1 MSSMLRAAPVSAR
14 PVLPISWQS
23 SLVVA
28 TDGRAQADPAIAAA
42 KQLVGSAPLRVISV
56 LSIGNSTERD
66 PFSAVTSRTIERQ
79 REAVAA
85 QLSRVTGSMH
95 DVSLEL
101 RTGYPPAVLASFGQV
116 HQISMLVV
124 GIGRTP
130 VLERLSGDE
139 STLRLARMTRTPL
152 LAVAA
157 HCGVPASRIVVATD
171 LGSTSVRAG
180 QLAMALSPE
189 ADVSLVH
196 VNGPSSPRVQ
206 EGSLARVADA
216 LRSGYR
222 GRVRIVELTGDP
234 ATEVLSYANANRAD
248 LITVGALGERKLP
261 HGAIG
266 AVATRVIRCSACSV
280 LLAPD
285 ED

>member
-1 MSSMLRAAPVSAR
+1 
-14 PVLPISWQS
+14 VLPVNWQS

-28 TDGRAQADPAIAAA
+28 TDGRVQTDSAIAAA
-42 KQLVGSAPLRVISV
+42 KQLVGSGPLRVISV

-66 PFSAVTSRTIERQ
+66 PFDAIASRTIERQ
-79 REAVAA
+79 RDAVMA
-85 QLSRVTGSMH
+85 QLSRVIGGMRN
-95 DVSLEL
+95 VSLEL

-116 HQISMLVV
+116 HEISLLVV

-157 HCGVPASRIVVATD
+157 RCAVPPTRIVVATD
-171 LGSTSVRAG
+171 LSPTSVRAG
-180 QLAMALSPE
+180 QLAMALSPD

-196 VNGPSSPRVQ
+196 VNSPSAPRIP
-206 EGSLARVADA
+206 EASFARVADA
-216 LRSGYR
+216 LQTGYC
-222 GRVRIVELTGDP
+222 GRVRVVELTGDP
-234 ATEVLSYANANRAD
+234 ATEVLSYANAIHAD
-248 LITVGALGERKLP
+248 MITVGALGERKLP

-266 AVATRVIRCSACSV
+266 AVATRVIRCASCSV

-285 ED
+285 DD